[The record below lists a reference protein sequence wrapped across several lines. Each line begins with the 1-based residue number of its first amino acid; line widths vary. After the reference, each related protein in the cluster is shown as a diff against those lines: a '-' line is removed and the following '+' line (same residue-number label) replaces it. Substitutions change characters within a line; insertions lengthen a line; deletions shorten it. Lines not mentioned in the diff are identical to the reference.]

1 MFMLNIKRAKFC
13 KSVQLGDYSSMK
25 TEEDTEYRSLQ
36 IKTYVCIN
44 VNDYIYSLSV
54 IKASERNNFILYFN
68 SNATA

>member
-1 MFMLNIKRAKFC
+1 MSKIRVKFC
-13 KSVQLGDYSSMK
+13 KSIQLGDYSTIK
-25 TEEDTEYRSLQ
+25 TEDAEYRSLK

-54 IKASERNNFILYFN
+54 IKASETNNFILYSN